1 MSADHLPVSSGVKSL
16 NQWIGRSYFRA
27 ASIPVL
33 LATLALIVGWSI
45 VDRLATQESLAT
57 ARATASDE
65 LRRIAQRE
73 STVIQRQLTSIAQV
87 TELFR
92 RQTARVLAT
101 PFDPGP
107 DERSRY
113 VYSPEGVYYTLHDN
127 GGGAL
132 FYSGIVTVGKEQ
144 REKAWRTAGLD
155 PLMRDIHQTYPPVAR
170 VDFNAFD
177 SLGRSYPY
185 FEVLSQYAPRM
196 NIPNYDF
203 YYPADATH
211 DPSRAVVW
219 TDVHLDPAG
228 RGWMVSCL
236 APVYRDDFLEG
247 VVGLNITMDAI
258 TAALPKLTMP
268 WNGYGMLAS
277 KTGALLVLPQAGEA
291 DWSLPESTAPHA
303 AYSELIRQNSF
314 RQEEFNLYRRA
325 EFEPLRDQ
333 ADGAVTVEFNGAQL
347 AAWATIPATGWKLV
361 VLAREAAV
369 DAQAMALGRPFNVG
383 GNWLLGGLVLFSIVF
398 TLVLRQRARATAR
411 LIAAPLETI
420 DAMLERIGQGDFT
433 QEAPPLQVREL
444 QQSAAK
450 LVATSQQ
457 LDAVNQRLRQNQQ
470 ETEADNRRLRQSQ
483 QDAEQA
489 RDAAL
494 AASQLKSGFL
504 AAASHEIRTPMN
516 GILGM
521 LDLLLDTPLE
531 AQQREFAQAGRE
543 SGQALLHIINDIL
556 DFSKIEAGKITLTP
570 TLFSPLTLVGGTA
583 NVLAPKAHEKQLEL
597 MTFVAPHVPRMVSGD
612 EGRLRQ
618 ILLNL
623 LGNAVKFTEHG
634 EITVRCELER
644 QTGRHVWL
652 RFTVADTGIGIGPE
666 ARNRLF
672 QPFTQ
677 LDESAKRRFGGTGL
691 GLSISKR
698 LIELMGGEIGLDS
711 QEGVG
716 STFWFLAPLEVVEF
730 KSDHSTL
737 VREHGG
743 SRILVVENSA
753 SIRELLHQHLQAW
766 RMRPTLAT
774 TATEALD
781 WLNQTGDEPFKVI
794 IVGLDLAS
802 DECQRLLAGL
812 AQNPASAAIPRLLL
826 ADLNQ
831 KDLSTRAKTL
841 GFDAYLTKPLNQS
854 RLFDLLIKLS
864 DRVPVS
870 GSAPP
875 KTPTD
880 AAAEPVSTTG
890 GSMILL
896 AEDNPINQ
904 KLALNQL
911 RKLGYTAEVAEN
923 GQAAVEKALA
933 HYYPLILM
941 DVQMPVMD
949 GIEATRHIRAAQ
961 AKSDR
966 RSTIVA
972 MTANAMEGDR
982 ESFLAE
988 GMDDYQSKPY
998 GLEHLR
1004 ALLRKWLGE
1013 PPAR

>member
-1 MSADHLPVSSGVKSL
+1 MSADHLPVSSDVKSL
-16 NQWIGRSYFRA
+16 NQWIGRGYFRA
-27 ASIPVL
+27 ALLPVL
-33 LATLALIVGWSI
+33 LTILTLIVGWSI
-45 VDRLATQESLAT
+45 ADHLATQESLVT
-57 ARATASDE
+57 ARGAASDK
-65 LRRIAQRE
+65 LRQIAQRE
-73 STVIQRQLTSIAQV
+73 SAVIQQQLTAIAQV
-87 TELFR
+87 AELLR
-92 RQTARVLAT
+92 RQAARMLAT
-101 PFDPGP
+101 PFDPGS

-113 VYSPEGVYYTLHDN
+113 VYSPEGVYYTLRDN
-127 GGGAL
+127 GGSAL
-132 FYSGIVTVGKEQ
+132 FYSGIVTVGPEQ

-155 PLMRDIHQTYPPVAR
+155 PLMRDIQQTDPAVAR

-177 SLGRSYPY
+177 SLSRSYPY
-185 FEVLSQYAPRM
+185 FEALSQYAPRM

-203 YYPADATH
+203 YYPADAAH
-211 DPSRAVVW
+211 NPSRAVVW
-219 TDVHLDPAG
+219 TDVSLGPAG
-228 RGWMVSCL
+228 RGWMVFCL

-247 VVGLNITMDAI
+247 VVGLHVRLDAI
-258 TAALPKLTMP
+258 TAALPKLTTP
-268 WNGYGMLAS
+268 WSGYGMLIGR
-277 KTGALLVLPQAGEA
+277 TGALLALPQAGEE
-291 DWSLPESTAPHA
+291 DWRLPGSIRH
-303 AYSELIRQNSF
+303 AYSELIRQDGF

-325 EFEPLRDQ
+325 EFAPLRDQ
-333 ADGAVTVEFNGAQL
+333 ADGAATVDFNGAQL
-347 AAWATIPATGWKLV
+347 AAWVTIPETGWKLV
-361 VLAREAAV
+361 MLTREAAI
-369 DAQAMALGRPFNVG
+369 DAQTMALSRPFSANAT
-383 GNWLLGGLVLFSIVF
+383 WLLGGLGLFSILF
-398 TLVLRQRARATAR
+398 ALILRQRARAMAR
-411 LIAAPLETI
+411 LIADPLATI
-420 DAMLERIGQGDFT
+420 DAMLERIGRGDFP
-433 QEAPPLQVREL
+433 QEAPPLRVREL
-444 QQSAAK
+444 QRSMARLIAM
-450 LVATSQQ
+450 SQQ
-457 LDAVNQRLRQNQQ
+457 LGAINQG
-470 ETEADNRRLRQSQ
+470 LRQSQ
-483 QDAEQA
+483 QDTEAANQGLRQSQQEAEQT

-556 DFSKIEAGKITLTP
+556 DFSKIEAGKITLMS
-570 TLFSPLTLVGGTA
+570 TLFSPLTLIGGIA

-644 QTGRHVWL
+644 QTGRHAWL
-652 RFTVADTGIGIGPE
+652 RFAVTDTGIGIGPE
-666 ARNRLF
+666 ARKRLF

-716 STFWFLAPLEVVEF
+716 STFWFVAPLEVVEF

-753 SIRELLHQHLQAW
+753 PIRELLCTYLQAW
-766 RMRPTLAT
+766 RMQPTVAT
-774 TATEALD
+774 TAAEALD
-781 WLNQTGDEPFKVI
+781 WLSQAEDEPFKTM
-794 IVGLDLAS
+794 IVGLDPAS
-802 DECQRLLAGL
+802 DECQRLLTGL

-831 KDLSTRAKTL
+831 KDLSARAKAL
-841 GFDAYLTKPLNQS
+841 GFSAYLTKPINQS
-854 RLFDLLIKLS
+854 RLFDLLVKLS
-864 DRVPVS
+864 DRVPAPGV
-870 GSAPP
+870 APP
-875 KTPTD
+875 EKP
-880 AAAEPVSTTG
+880 AAAVEPVSIAS

-911 RKLGYTAEVAEN
+911 RKLGYTAEIAEN
-923 GQAAVEKALA
+923 GQIAVEKALA
-933 HYYPLILM
+933 QHYPLILM

-949 GIEATRHIRAAQ
+949 GIEATRRIRAAQ
-961 AKSDR
+961 ANSGR
-966 RSTIVA
+966 RSVIVA